1 MGILDEAIREHL
13 ELKRSHGADESELDG
28 LQQEAFGPADRP
40 DAVEAQTEVISPGSN
55 LTTPAGEGDQ
65 LDKVF
70 EATRVAGEDG
80 ETELPSGDATKATV
94 SKDAAEATE
103 NPEATGE
110 EATVAEHSV
119 IPSPAAEPAAVE
131 LPKADAIHEA
141 ETAEAGPPEPAADQ
155 DFDDVKGGDA
165 GDALQRERMS
175 LSGHPTEHYDVDAAI
190 AEENEIDI
198 LSESSLSDELDRAL
212 DGPDEAPAA
221 DSPAEAAAPAA
232 PVEPTSD
239 EFETG
244 LEDDADL
251 DESAPDAAEAEPEA
265 PEPEPE
271 VEFEPEATGS
281 EEVTEPVEEDADFFD
296 QDDPLEATPDFLEET
311 PEHDRLWFEQKPP
324 KDFEFGD

>member
-28 LQQEAFGPADRP
+28 LQAEAFGPADRP
-40 DAVEAQTEVISPGSN
+40 DAVEAQTEVISPGSD

-70 EATRVAGEDG
+70 EATRVAEESG
-80 ETELPSGDATKATV
+80 ETEPPSGDATDA
-94 SKDAAEATE
+94 SEAKDAAEATE
-103 NPEATGE
+103 SPKASENPEATDE
-110 EATVAEHSV
+110 DATVAEHRV
-119 IPSPAAEPAAVE
+119 IPSPSAETTATE
-131 LPKADAIHEA
+131 LPKDDAIHEA
-141 ETAEAGPPEPAADQ
+141 DTAEAGPPEPAPGAPAAEKN
-155 DFDDVKGGDA
+155 FDEVEGGDA
-165 GDALQRERMS
+165 GDALQRERMT

-212 DGPDEAPAA
+212 DGPDEA
-221 DSPAEAAAPAA
+221 AAPA
-232 PVEPTSD
+232 EP
-239 EFETG
+239 
-244 LEDDADL
+244 
-251 DESAPDAAEAEPEA
+251 EAEPEA

>member
-28 LQQEAFGPADRP
+28 LQKEAFGPADRP
-40 DAVEAQTEVISPGSN
+40 DAVEAQTEVISPGSS

-70 EATRVAGEDG
+70 EATRVAGETG
-80 ETELPSGDATKATV
+80 EQELPAGDAIETSEAPEAETV
-94 SKDAAEATE
+94 
-103 NPEATGE
+103 EATGE
-110 EATVAEHSV
+110 EATVAEHV
-119 IPSPAAEPAAVE
+119 VPSPPAEATDTE
-131 LPKADAIHEA
+131 LSGDDAIHQA
-141 ETAEAGPPEPAADQ
+141 DTAEAGPPEPTAPSGPAADQ
-155 DFDDVKGGDA
+155 NYDDVEGGDA
-165 GDALQRERMS
+165 GDALQRERLT

-190 AEENEIDI
+190 AEEEEIDI

-212 DGPDEAPAA
+212 DGPDDP
-221 DSPAEAAAPAA
+221 A
-232 PVEPTSD
+232 PVEAVGPASSSLPPEPTSD

-244 LEDDADL
+244 LEDDS
-251 DESAPDAAEAEPEA
+251 EEQPVPD
-265 PEPEPE
+265 PEPE
-271 VEFEPEATGS
+271 VEFEPEAGGAETV
-281 EEVTEPVEEDADFFD
+281 EEETAEPVEGDPDFFD